1 METKELQNNTYLF
14 SKKHLTDILNIHN
27 DNLKKLKKLK
37 DIMNWKNNLLNYKMN
52 FVKNLIK
59 KILIN

>member
-27 DNLKKLKKLK
+27 DNLKKLK
-37 DIMNWKNNLLNYKMN
+37 DIMNLKNNLLNYKMN
-52 FVKNLIK
+52 FVKKLIK